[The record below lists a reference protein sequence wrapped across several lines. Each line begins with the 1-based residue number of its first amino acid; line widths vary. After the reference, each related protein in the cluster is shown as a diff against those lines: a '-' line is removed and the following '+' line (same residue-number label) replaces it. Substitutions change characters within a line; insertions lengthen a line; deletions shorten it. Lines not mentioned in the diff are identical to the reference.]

1 MKYRLLL
8 TVLLGG
14 CVYYNG
20 MYNANRL
27 ARSAKKAEREG
38 RTFDATSLW
47 GQVATK
53 AESVIVRHPTSKY
66 AEEASVLR
74 GVALAR
80 MGQCD
85 EALGPLSRIGLTRH
99 RKDLTEE
106 ALLAAGRCQVALG
119 NLTAGD
125 AAFSQLI
132 QSKDPERRREAHY
145 QHAHLLRLAG
155 RYDEALSTL
164 ESYREPRAQTER
176 VLALAGARRVPEAFA
191 LADSLMAQRDTSRRW
206 DSVVVALGQ
215 QDPVAASSLVERL
228 RRLPGQTPE
237 SQARLLLEDGL
248 RLARVDTARA
258 ARRLREAGGSGNSG
272 DAPGR
277 ARVELL
283 RLELKRVSRPEDLP
297 PIMDSLKVIA
307 QRFRTVSDQTT
318 QLGSTIASVHAT
330 TTAVTPPTP
339 QGDLRLFLAAE
350 AARDSLD
357 APLLAA
363 GIFRRILDWWPTSP
377 YAPKVVLATQ
387 QLDTTWVDSARAIL
401 ETRYPDSPY
410 LALIRGEPTPG
421 YQQLEDSLGAFAASL
436 ATRPAPASVRR
447 RQPVRDDDVPV
458 RRRPPPET
466 GGTRVTEPQ

>member
-1 MKYRLLL
+1 MRHRILF

-27 ARSAKKAEREG
+27 ARSAQKAEREG

-66 AEEASVLR
+66 AEEANLLR

-85 EALGPLSRIGLTRH
+85 EALGPLSRSGLTPDRQ
-99 RKDLTEE
+99 DLTEE
-106 ALLAAGRCQVALG
+106 ALLATGRCQVALG

-125 AAFSQLI
+125 AAFSQLL
-132 QSKDPERRREAHY
+132 QSKDAERRREAHY
-145 QHAHLLRLAG
+145 RHARLLRLAG
-155 RYDEALSTL
+155 RYDEALSAL
-164 ESYREPRAQTER
+164 ESYREPRVQTER
-176 VLALAGARRVPEAFA
+176 VLSLAGAGRSPEALA

-215 QDPVAASSLVERL
+215 QDPVAASTLVDRI
-228 RRLPGQTPE
+228 RHLPGQTPE
-237 SQARLLLEDGL
+237 SQARLLLDDGL

-258 ARRLREAGGSGNSG
+258 ARRLREADGTGSSG

-283 RLELKRVSRPEDLP
+283 RLELKRARQPEDLP

-307 QRFRTVSDQTT
+307 QRFKMVSDQTI
-318 QLGSTIASVHAT
+318 QLESAIASVHAT
-330 TTAVTPPTP
+330 ATAVTPPTP

-410 LALIRGEPTPG
+410 LALVRGESTPA

-436 ATRPAPASVRR
+436 ALRPAPAGVPR
-447 RQPVRDDDVPV
+447 RQPVKDDGIQP
-458 RRRPPPET
+458 RRRPLPAT
-466 GGTRVTEPQ
+466 GGTRVPEPQ

>member
-1 MKYRLLL
+1 MRYPILL

-20 MYNANRL
+20 MYNADRL

-85 EALGPLSRIGLTRH
+85 EAIGPLSRIGLTRH
-99 RKDLTEE
+99 REDLTEE
-106 ALLAAGRCQVALG
+106 AWLAAGRCQVALG

-125 AAFSQLI
+125 ASFSQLI
-132 QSKDPERRREAHY
+132 QSKDPERRREARY
-145 QHAHLLRLAG
+145 QHARLLRLAG
-155 RYDEALSTL
+155 RYEEALSTL
-164 ESYREPRAQTER
+164 EPYREPRAQTER
-176 VLALAGARRVPEAFA
+176 LLSLAGAGHAPQAFA

-215 QDPVAASSLVERL
+215 QDPLAASTLVDRI

-237 SQARLLLEDGL
+237 SQAHMLLEDGL
-248 RLARVDTARA
+248 RLAPVDTARA
-258 ARRLREAGGSGNSG
+258 ARRLREAGGGESSG
-272 DAPGR
+272 DAAGR

-283 RLELKRVSRPEDLP
+283 RLELKGVSRPEDLP
-297 PIMDSLKVIA
+297 PIMDSLTVIA
-307 QRFRTVSDQTT
+307 QRFRMVSDQAT
-318 QLGSTIASVHAT
+318 QLGSTIASVHAA

-350 AARDSLD
+350 AARDSLE

-401 ETRYPDSPY
+401 ETRYSDSPY
-410 LALIRGEPTPG
+410 LARIRGEPAPA
-421 YQQLEDSLGAFAASL
+421 YEQLEDSLGAFAASL
-436 ATRPAPASVRR
+436 AARPAPAGVRR
-447 RQPVRDDDVPV
+447 RQPPPDDDIQPG
-458 RRRPPPET
+458 RRPPPRT
-466 GGTRVTEPQ
+466 GGTRVIDPQ

>member
-1 MKYRLLL
+1 MRYRVLL
-8 TVLLGG
+8 TLLLGG

-85 EALGPLSRIGLTRH
+85 EALGPLSRTGVAGR
-99 RKDLTEE
+99 RGDLGEE
-106 ALLAAGRCQVALG
+106 ALLAAGRCQVAMG
-119 NLTAGD
+119 NLMAGD
-125 AAFSQLI
+125 VSFSQLLE
-132 QSKDPERRREAHY
+132 SKDPERRREARY
-145 QHAHLLRLAG
+145 QHARLLRLSG
-155 RYDEALSTL
+155 RYEEALGTL
-164 ESYREPRAQTER
+164 ESSAEPRVQTER
-176 VLALAGARRVPEAFA
+176 LLSLAGAGRGPEAFA
-191 LADSLMAQRDTSRRW
+191 LADSLMAHPDTSRQW
-206 DSVVVALGQ
+206 DSVVVALGR
-215 QDPVAASSLVERL
+215 QDPVAASMLVDRI

-237 SQARLLLEDGL
+237 SQARLLLEDGI
-248 RLARVDTARA
+248 RLAPVDTARA
-258 ARRLREAGGSGNSG
+258 GRRLRQASAERSG

-297 PIMDSLKVIA
+297 PIMDSLKAVA
-307 QRFRTVSDQTT
+307 ARFKMVSDQTT
-318 QLGSTIASVHAT
+318 PLGSVVASVHAAT
-330 TTAVTPPTP
+330 AAVTPPTP

-350 AARDSLD
+350 AARDSLE

-377 YAPKVVLATQ
+377 YAPKAVLATQ
-387 QLDTTWVDSARAIL
+387 QLDSSWVDSARTIL
-401 ETRYPDSPY
+401 ETQYSDSPY
-410 LALIRGEPTPG
+410 LALIRGEPTAA
-421 YQQLEDSLGAFAASL
+421 YAQLEDSLGAFAASL
-436 ATRPAPASVRR
+436 AAKPAPAGVRR
-447 RQPVRDDDVPV
+447 RQPVPDDDLRPG
-458 RRRPPPET
+458 RRPQPRT
-466 GGTRVTEPQ
+466 GGTRVIDPQ